1 MANLSKIKVGNIS
14 YDIVPQLGTA
24 LVAEDGVVSLKMGSG
39 IACNDSKE
47 LVVNIG
53 TGLNL
58 DDKAG
63 RLYVSLGTAVA
74 EGNDKADTGIAVR
87 DGVFSIN
94 PTAFKSY
101 LQSLG
106 VNFNQ

>member
-24 LVAEDGVVSLKMGSG
+24 LMAEDGIVSLKIGSG
-39 IACNDSKE
+39 IVCNANKE
-47 LVVNIG
+47 LTVNIG

-63 RLYVSLGTAVA
+63 RLYVSLGTAVV
-74 EGNDKADTGIAVR
+74 EGNEQADTGIAVR
-87 DGVFSIN
+87 DGVFIIN
-94 PTAFKSY
+94 AMVFKSY